1 MAARIFFNL
10 NNIALLLLLSS
21 LSRFSL
27 AEDAVDFDTTTL
39 QARGLSTTLNT
50 YFREGKKFSPGM
62 NKVTPVINGTEKSPV
77 NIKFDDKGEPCFYA
91 EDLAGFGIKPVK
103 SQSEECIDLS
113 HFWPQ
118 SMIKPNPGENKMAI
132 LVPSDA
138 IEDPDNIDISRYTV
152 GGKAALFNYDLL
164 MMKNSNKTSS
174 NSNND
179 SSDSSNLNTLQSNI
193 EEGFNANDWI
203 FRSRQSYSSS
213 DDTRS
218 FDPLYTYVQRTFPQY
233 KAVMQAG
240 QISVFGGLF
249 STPQIYGVQFSP
261 ESALMNNKGS
271 GAVVEGIAQ
280 TQARIEV
287 RQAGSL
293 IYSTQVPAG
302 AFRLDSLPVLN
313 NTADLNV
320 NVIEQD
326 GATRSF
332 TVPASSFL
340 HAYSQTEK
348 SYSAAIGKINESDNS
363 DINSSELATL
373 SMTTPFGDRAT
384 LGSGALL
391 AQHYQGLAG
400 QMSTGLES
408 GLGLSAQLN
417 VSNDQRSKTKGVQT
431 SFRASMPVTRQM
443 NVSGSVTLQ
452 DDGFRSLTDGETTTD
467 PDTGEYIGT
476 RYKSQYNLGIGYQVG
491 EVGSVNFGWSR
502 ATMFDPATTSTR
514 WTAGWSKTF
523 AGGTSVSVNAERDSG
538 EDGDTMLYANLTIP
552 FGSVRVG
559 MNMSRT
565 GDTSSE
571 GVSLDQTL
579 NDQLSYSIAAN
590 KNSDSDVTAYSGN
603 IHTTPKYTQ
612 LNLGYSRFGTQS
624 NTYTLG
630 ATGGVVATKEGV
642 LFSPNQIQDTFAVV
656 QIPDISG
663 GEISTPQG
671 PVWTNSKGY
680 AVSSSMIPYGESR
693 LMLVTK
699 SLPKNVDIN
708 NAIQVAHVA
717 RGSVTSYKFGTVL
730 TRRALITVQMPDG
743 KLASKGAIVSD
754 SHDNYL
760 TTVAGDGTVFLIDGQ
775 LEQQLW
781 LKPVGGGRCR
791 VLFNLNAQ
799 PEPDKLYESYDAQCK
814 K

>member
-1 MAARIFFNL
+1 MAARVFFNL
-10 NNIALLLLLSS
+10 NNIALLLLLSCF
-21 LSRFSL
+21 SRFSL
-27 AEDAVDFDTTTL
+27 AEDAVDFDTATL

-62 NKVTPVINGTEKSPV
+62 NKVMPVINGTEKSPV
-77 NIKFDDKGEPCFYA
+77 NIKFDEKGEPCFYA
-91 EDLAGFGIKPVK
+91 EDLTGFGIKPVK
-103 SQSEECIDLS
+103 SQPDECIDLS

-118 SMIKPNPGENKMAI
+118 SVIKPNPGENKLAI

-164 MMKNSNKTSS
+164 MMKNNNKTSS
-174 NSNND
+174 SYNND
-179 SSDSSNLNTLQSNI
+179 ASDSSNLNTLQSNI

-240 QISVFGGLF
+240 QISVSNGLF

-271 GAVVEGIAQ
+271 GAVVQGIAQ

-302 AFRLDSLPVLN
+302 AFRLDSLPILN

-320 NVIEQD
+320 SVIEQD

-348 SYSAAIGKINESDNS
+348 SYSAAIGKINGSDNS

-384 LGSGALL
+384 LGSGVLL

-408 GLGLSAQLN
+408 GLGLSAQMN
-417 VSNDQRSKTKGVQT
+417 VSTDQRSQTKGVQT
-431 SFRASMPVTRQM
+431 NFRASMPVTKQM

-476 RYKSQYNLGIGYQVG
+476 RYKSQYNLGIGYQMG

-502 ATMFDPATTSTR
+502 ATMFDPAITSTR

-538 EDGDTMLYANLTIP
+538 EDGDTMLYANLSIP

-579 NDQLSYSIAAN
+579 SDQLSYSIAAN

-680 AVSSSMIPYGESR
+680 AVSSSMVPYGESR

-730 TRRALITVQMPDG
+730 TRRALITVHMPGG
-743 KLASKGAIVSD
+743 KLADKGGIVSD

-760 TTVAGDGTVFLIDGQ
+760 TTVAGDGTIFMIDGQ
-775 LEQQLW
+775 LEQELW
-781 LKPVGGGRCR
+781 LKPLVGQRC
-791 VLFNLNAQ
+791 LISFNLDSQ
-799 PEPDKLYESYDAQCK
+799 PDADKLYESYDAQCK